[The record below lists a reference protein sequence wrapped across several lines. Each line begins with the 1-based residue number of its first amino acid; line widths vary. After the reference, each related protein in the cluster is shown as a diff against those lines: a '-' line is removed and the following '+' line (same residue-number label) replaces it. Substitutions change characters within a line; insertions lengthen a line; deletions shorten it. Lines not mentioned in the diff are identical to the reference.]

1 MTKNEIRADLCLAIN
16 LAEQLENQLHKIED
30 ELNSGDDTIIGYWF
44 DKICSFEP
52 ADIDEIMKDFES
64 ADCFKDN
71 GITEDGPAVT
81 GPELSIDDDRN
92 VAIHVPVNGGK
103 LIASNTCMSM
113 GMNQICL
120 EYAYNNNPDT
130 ITLATADVAS
140 GDYAKRNHI
149 PEDNRD
155 VVLQTYTDVYDED
168 YTSYITIYFKD
179 IVESLTGE
187 IIPD

>member
-81 GPELSIDDDRN
+81 VPELSIDDDRN
-92 VAIHVPVNGGK
+92 VV
-103 LIASNTCMSM
+103 TF
-113 GMNQICL
+113 
-120 EYAYNNNPDT
+120 
-130 ITLATADVAS
+130 
-140 GDYAKRNHI
+140 
-149 PEDNRD
+149 
-155 VVLQTYTDVYDED
+155 
-168 YTSYITIYFKD
+168 YFKCHN
-179 IVESLTGE
+179 
-187 IIPD
+187 